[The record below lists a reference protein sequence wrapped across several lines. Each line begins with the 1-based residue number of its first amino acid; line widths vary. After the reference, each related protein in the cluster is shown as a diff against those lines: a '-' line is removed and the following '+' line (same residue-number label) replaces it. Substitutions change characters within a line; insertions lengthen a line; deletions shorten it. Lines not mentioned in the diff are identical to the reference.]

1 MNSLKEK
8 LTVFTSL
15 LGMSTLL
22 ITPAAMANTH
32 TSDSMREN
40 TSTQMTNQDYQ
51 SQMENNLVGVA
62 TNSNQFNTLVKAI
75 EAAGLK
81 DTLAQ
86 GGPYTIFAPTDEAFN
101 ELPDGALNY
110 LLQPENQDVLKEVL
124 TYHVVSTE
132 VTASELSTGTVNT
145 LGGGVSVLTH
155 SEQVIVNNASVV
167 NPNIEADNGVIHAIN
182 RVLMP
187 RELRERLVSKLQAQ
201 Q

>member
-1 MNSLKEK
+1 
-8 LTVFTSL
+8 
-15 LGMSTLL
+15 MSTLL
-22 ITPAAMANTH
+22 ITPVAIANPNN
-32 TSDSMREN
+32 SDSMREN
-40 TSTQMTNQDYQ
+40 TSTQMTNQDSQ

-62 TNSNQFNTLVKAI
+62 VNSNQFDTLVKAI

-86 GGPYTIFAPTDEAFN
+86 GGPYTIFAPTNEAFN

-124 TYHVVSTE
+124 SYHVVSRE
-132 VTASELSTGTVNT
+132 VTASELSTGTVDT
-145 LGGGVSVLTH
+145 LGGGVSVLTN
-155 SEQVIVNNASVV
+155 SEQVIVNNASVI

-187 RELRERLVSKLQAQ
+187 SELRERLVSELQAQ
-201 Q
+201 R